1 MAVIKYA
8 NIDEKF
14 AEYEEK
20 ELRNWLIK
28 YCQDRG
34 YFMAIYAL
42 DYASRIHASHKRRD
56 GQSYITHPM
65 HVARY
70 NIDAF
75 TMTGETIP
83 EIYIG
88 VSFLH
93 DVCEEES
100 DISPEKIPFPQEWQQ
115 VVALLTLNYAGAER
129 IRDKM
134 RVKMLYFK
142 NVSDDI
148 VAEQIKIMD
157 RLHNMKTPLKMGI
170 GKNTYESR
178 EYHLRFAKVTIER
191 FEGAKYIST
200 LKYSYEILNDRIN
213 ELEREHAVEVKEF
226 IGELERDEVYRGG
239 VYAPHRKERKA
250 MYDLDVH
257 HLYWPSVRYKQQTYG
272 CAASNLRCKYAVI
285 IDIDIHQMLHA
296 QPYLRSWDKIDEGA
310 LPSKEALE
318 KLWEKCE
325 PDTNEIVK
333 WGINGCATE
342 MIAHLLGKIREVERD
357 NPKLKKEFADLKKN
371 LEAQKLFFEEYVRE
385 I

>member
-8 NIDEKF
+8 NIDERF
-14 AEYEEK
+14 AEYEEE
-20 ELRNWLIK
+20 ELRNWLIE
-28 YCQDRG
+28 YCQVRG
-34 YFMAIYAL
+34 YFMAIDAL
-42 DYASRIHASHKRRD
+42 DYASRKHAPYKRRD
-56 GQSYITHPM
+56 GQPFITHPM

-75 TMTGETIP
+75 TMTGEAIP

-88 VSFLH
+88 ASLLH
-93 DVCEEES
+93 DVCEES
-100 DISPEKIPFPQEWQQ
+100 GISPEKIPFPQEWQQ
-115 VVALLTLNYAGAER
+115 VVALLTLNYAGAKR
-129 IRDKM
+129 IRGKM
-134 RVKMLYFK
+134 RAKMLYFK
-142 NVSDDI
+142 NVSDNI

-178 EYHLRFAKVTIER
+178 EYLLRFAKVTIER
-191 FEGAKYIST
+191 FEGAKYINT
-200 LKYSYEILNDRIN
+200 LKYSYGVLDGRIS
-213 ELEREHAVEVKEF
+213 ELEREYAVEVEDF
-226 IGELERDEVYRGG
+226 FEELERDEVYRGG
-239 VYAPHRKERKA
+239 VYAQHRKTRKA
-250 MYDLDVH
+250 ILDLDVH
-257 HLYWPSVRYKQQTYG
+257 HLYWPSVRYKQQTCGY
-272 CAASNLRCKYAVI
+272 AASNLRCKYAVI
-285 IDIDIHQMLHA
+285 IDIDIHRALHA
-296 QPYLRSWDKIDEGA
+296 QPYLRSWDEIDEGA

-357 NPKLKKEFADLKKN
+357 NPKLMKEFADLKKN
-371 LEAQKLFFEEYVRE
+371 LETQMLFFKEHVRE

>member
-1 MAVIKYA
+1 MAVIRYA
-8 NIDEKF
+8 NINECF

-20 ELRNWLIK
+20 ELWKWLIE
-28 YCQDRG
+28 YCQKHD
-34 YFMAIYAL
+34 YWMAINALYYA
-42 DYASRIHASHKRRD
+42 RGVHALHKRRD
-56 GQSYITHPM
+56 GQSFITHPM

-75 TMTGETIP
+75 AMTGETAP

-88 VSFLH
+88 ASFLH
-93 DVCEEES
+93 DVCEES
-100 DISPEKIPFPQEWQQ
+100 GISPEELPFPQEWQQ
-115 VVALLTLNYAGAER
+115 VVAFLTLNYAGAKR

-142 NVSDDI
+142 NVSENI

-170 GKNTYESR
+170 GKNIYESR
-178 EYHLRFAKVTIER
+178 ECLLRFAKVTIDR

-200 LKYSYEILNDRIN
+200 LKYSYWVLNDRIN
-213 ELEREHAVEVKEF
+213 ELERECAVEVEDF
-226 IGELERDEVYRGG
+226 FEELERDEVYRGG
-239 VYAPHRKERKA
+239 VYAQHRKIRKA
-250 MYDLDVH
+250 IHDLDVH
-257 HLYWPSVRYKQQTYG
+257 HLIWPSVHYKQQTCGY
-272 CAASNLRCKYAVI
+272 AASNLRCKYAVI

-342 MIAHLLGKIREVERD
+342 MIAHLLSKIREVERD
-357 NPKLKKEFADLKKN
+357 NPKLMKEFAGLKKN
-371 LEAQKLFFEEYVRE
+371 LETQKRFFREYVGE
-385 I
+385 V

>member
-8 NIDEKF
+8 NINERF

-20 ELRNWLIK
+20 ELWKWLIE
-28 YCQDRG
+28 YCQKHD
-34 YFMAIYAL
+34 YWMAISALYYARG
-42 DYASRIHASHKRRD
+42 AHALHKRKD
-56 GQSYITHPM
+56 KQAFITHPM

-70 NIDAF
+70 VIDAF
-75 TMTGETIP
+75 SMTGMTAP

-93 DVCEEES
+93 DVCEES
-100 DISPEKIPFPQEWQQ
+100 GISPEELPFPQEWQQ
-115 VVALLTLNYAGAER
+115 KVALLTLNYSGVER
-129 IRDKM
+129 IREKM

-148 VAEQIKIMD
+148 VTEHIKIMD

-170 GKNTYESR
+170 GKNIYESR
-178 EYHLRFAKVTIER
+178 DHLLRYAKEAIER
-191 FEGAKYIST
+191 FEGMECINP
-200 LKYSYEILNDRIN
+200 LKYSYWVLNDRVN
-213 ELEREHAVEVKEF
+213 ELERIFADEVNDFVE
-226 IGELERDEVYRGG
+226 ELERDEVYRGG
-239 VYAPHRKERKA
+239 VYAQHRKERKA
-250 MYDLDVH
+250 MHDLDVH
-257 HLYWPSVRYKQQTYG
+257 HLHWPSVRYKRQTCDY
-272 CAASNLRCKYAVI
+272 AASNLRCKYAVI

-296 QPYLRSWDKIDEGA
+296 QPYLRSWDEIDEGA

-371 LEAQKLFFEEYVRE
+371 LETQKRFFREYVGE
-385 I
+385 V

>member
-14 AEYEEK
+14 AEYEEN
-20 ELRNWLIK
+20 ELRNWLIE
-28 YCQDRG
+28 YCQVRG

-42 DYASRIHASHKRRD
+42 DYASKKHASHERRD
-56 GQSYITHPM
+56 GQSFITHPM

-75 TMTGETIP
+75 TMTGETTP

-88 VSFLH
+88 ASLLH
-93 DVCEEES
+93 DVCEDS
-100 DISPEKIPFPQEWQQ
+100 GISPEELPFPQEWQQ
-115 VVALLTLNYAGAER
+115 VVAFLTLNYAGAKR

-142 NVSDDI
+142 NVSENI

-157 RLHNMKTPLKMGI
+157 RLNNMKTPLKMGI
-170 GKNTYESR
+170 GKNIYESR
-178 EYHLRFAKVTIER
+178 ECLLRFARVAIER
-191 FEGAKYIST
+191 FEGAEYIST
-200 LKYSYEILNDRIN
+200 LKYSYEVLNDRIN
-213 ELEREHAVEVKEF
+213 ELECIFAEEVNDFVE
-226 IGELERDEVYRGG
+226 ELARDELYRGG
-239 VYAPHRKERKA
+239 VYAQHRQIRKA
-250 MYDLDVH
+250 ILDLDVH
-257 HLYWPSVRYKQQTYG
+257 HLYWPSVRYKQQTCGY
-272 CAASNLRCKYAVI
+272 AASNLRCKYAVI
-285 IDIDIHQMLHA
+285 IDINIHRVLHA
-296 QPYLRSWDKIDEGA
+296 QSYLRSWDKIDEGA

-342 MIAHLLGKIREVERD
+342 MITHLLGKIREVETD
-357 NPKLKKEFADLKKN
+357 DPKLIKEFAALITN
-371 LEAQKLFFEEYVRE
+371 LETQKLFFEEYVGE